1 MPRMSRQQSGL
12 RFGFNPVVEPNVVSG
27 EFNGHSELP
36 RTPNTT
42 STEIGQARRPAPRWR
57 SVAEEAPGPG
67 AGLTCALCDQAIT
80 RNQIEYE
87 VQFVHEGLSVPQIVH
102 LHLACFAAW

>member
-42 STEIGQARRPAPRWR
+42 STEIGQAGDLLPDGEVWPKKRQDFALVRFPHVSECAARGAP
-57 SVAEEAPGPG
+57 
-67 AGLTCALCDQAIT
+67 D
-80 RNQIEYE
+80 
-87 VQFVHEGLSVPQIVH
+87 
-102 LHLACFAAW
+102 AC

>member
-1 MPRMSRQQSGL
+1 MPRMSREQSGL

-57 SVAEEAPGPG
+57 SVAEEAPGLRAGPFPPHPG
-67 AGLTCALCDQAIT
+67 IWRHYRVIDH
-80 RNQIEYE
+80 R
-87 VQFVHEGLSVPQIVH
+87 SSDPQ
-102 LHLACFAAW
+102 LMSWQRRL